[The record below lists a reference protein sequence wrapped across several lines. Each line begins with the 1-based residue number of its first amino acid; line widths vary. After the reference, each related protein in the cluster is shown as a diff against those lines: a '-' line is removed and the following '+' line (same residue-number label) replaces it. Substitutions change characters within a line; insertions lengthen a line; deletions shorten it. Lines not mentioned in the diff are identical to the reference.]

1 MDMIPLS
8 VSARNEQK
16 TAKQLRME
24 GQVPCVV
31 YGNGIENLQIQAGAK
46 ELHKTFQKA
55 GESTLVELDVNGK
68 KIPVLF
74 KDISF
79 HPVSGLE
86 LHADF
91 YAVNMKEEIETLVP
105 IHFEGES
112 PAVKALSAILVV
124 TQDEVTVR
132 CLPANLP
139 HRLTVNLE
147 KIVNFGD
154 ALTIADIAVP
164 KDVTIA
170 DDTENVIATAQEPR
184 KEEEIVPATTAEG
197 EAAVAEGTPA
207 EGAPA
212 QGEKKED

>member
-1 MDMIPLS
+1 MDMVPLS

-16 TAKQLRME
+16 TAKQLRAE

-31 YGNGIENLQIQAGAK
+31 YGNGIDNLQVQAGAK
-46 ELHKTFQKA
+46 DLHKTFQKA
-55 GESTLVELDVNGK
+55 GESTLVELDVSGK

-112 PAVKALSAILVV
+112 PAVKTLSAILVV

-139 HRLTVNLE
+139 HQLTVNLE
-147 KIVNFGD
+147 KIANFGD

-164 KDVTIA
+164 KDVTIV
-170 DDTENVIATAQEPR
+170 DDPESVIATAQEPR
-184 KEEEIVPATTAEG
+184 KEEEVAPTPVEG
-197 EAAVAEGTPA
+197 EAATAEGAAA

-212 QGEKKED
+212 EGEKKED